1 MGVNPSQAKTG
12 QWLACIARAKV
23 FPYSKIITSG
33 RKTGKKAVCIE
44 DDSVTLHTYKV
55 CEGALS
61 ERPHSFLHSIL
72 LHPRAYPS
80 HL

>member
-1 MGVNPSQAKTG
+1 MTSG

-61 ERPHSFLHSIL
+61 NRHRGVRNFCVLFALSLIKIWSFD
-72 LHPRAYPS
+72 YN
-80 HL
+80 